1 MQSIKVS
8 SFKFQLDKENI
19 KVSFISQ
26 ENINDNNSVARTQ
39 SLKMLQL
46 LELVYMGT
54 QREDETENAIEVVV
68 RGVSSWR
75 VSYLI
80 YGFRLEE

>member
-54 QREDETENAIEVVV
+54 QREDETFHLANFWLSISL
-68 RGVSSWR
+68 SSFN
-75 VSYLI
+75 Y
-80 YGFRLEE
+80 